1 MLSNDQSKDAGEFW
15 KDIVMDDGIYVV
27 DSQQRILFWSKSAQ
41 QVLGHRPEEVIG
53 RLCYEVIGGRDARN
67 FQFCR
72 RNCPT
77 IVNARRG
84 RSTPNYDVLCPSARG
99 EAKWLNISTVV
110 LKNKGN
116 PLKVLQMFR
125 DVSHRRHIEESAQR
139 VASKLRQVIEEE
151 INPRVPPED
160 HLSTPLPKLS
170 PREIETLRLLAHGLS
185 TKEIAASLKVKP
197 LTARNHV
204 SRLLLKLG
212 AENRLQAVL
221 FASGRHLI

>member
-1 MLSNDQSKDAGEFW
+1 MSTKKTNDIWGLW
-15 KDIVMDDGIYVV
+15 RDIVSDDGIYVV

-41 QVLGHRPEEVIG
+41 QILGHPPEAVIG

-84 RSTPNYDVLCPSARG
+84 RSTPNYDVLCPSNGG
-99 EAKWLNISTVV
+99 ELKWINISTAILKYEDYPLQV
-110 LKNKGN
+110 LH
-116 PLKVLQMFR
+116 MFR

-139 VASKLRQVIEEE
+139 VATKLRQVIEED
-151 INPRVPPED
+151 INPSVWQEEPGCP
-160 HLSTPLPKLS
+160 PLPKLS
-170 PREIETLRLLAHGLS
+170 TRETETLRLLACGQS
-185 TKEIAASLKVKP
+185 TREIAASLGVKP
-197 LTARNHV
+197 ITARNHV

-212 AENRLQAVL
+212 TETRLQAVL
-221 FASGRHLI
+221 FASRHHLI